1 MQALYASN
9 APLPQGWLYEADVRA
24 KLAVSLLASVGTLAV
39 SNLAG
44 QLVLVTASLCYA
56 LFMRRPKALLVA
68 YAVMTVMCLMAL
80 GCVWVM
86 GRISPRL
93 MGSMDYASL
102 TIPFLRMLT
111 MMHVVL
117 PLALSSRVQ
126 NLLDALRG
134 LRLPFCIYLPSAVII
149 RFIPTFINDVKQVT
163 ESLKLRGYRL
173 NPWTLTR
180 HPVLSLR
187 LLFTPLLF
195 RSLRTSEDL
204 GIAAELK
211 GLGMGESLT
220 PYRKKAWTR
229 RDSLLIAAAVLVVVG
244 AGVCQ
249 FTMGGPTGG
258 MR

>member
-9 APLPQGWLYEADVRA
+9 TPLPQGWLYEADVRA
-24 KLAVSLLASVGTLAV
+24 KLVVSLLASVGTLAV

-68 YAVMTVMCLMAL
+68 YAVMTVMC
-80 GCVWVM
+80 
-86 GRISPRL
+86 RISPRL
-93 MGSMDYASL
+93 MGSMDYTSL

-229 RDSLLIAAAVLVVVG
+229 HDSLLIAATVLVI
-244 AGVCQ
+244 AGICQ
-249 FTMGGPTGG
+249 FTMGGPAGG